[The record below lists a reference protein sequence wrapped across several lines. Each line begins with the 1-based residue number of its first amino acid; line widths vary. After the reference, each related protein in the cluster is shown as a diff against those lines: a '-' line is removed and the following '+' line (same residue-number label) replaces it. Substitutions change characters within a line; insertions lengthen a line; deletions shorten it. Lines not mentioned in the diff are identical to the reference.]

1 MELKT
6 YFAQDASGNIMPGAT
21 VTVYEAGTA
30 TLATGLQDES
40 GSPLAN
46 PFTAD
51 SSAKVAFY
59 APDGLY
65 DINVVGNGRT
75 VTIRA
80 QFVSVDGASVL
91 RADLAATGG
100 SALVGAD
107 DGASGSLWTT
117 VAGFIAFLLS
127 SLGASVVGFIQAGV
141 GSVARS
147 IQSKLR
153 DSVSVADFMT
163 TEQIAAVEAG
173 ALAVDVT
180 AAVQAALNTGKSLDL
195 IEGNYLVGPLTVPA
209 VASGATYRGKGFW
222 HYGKTRK
229 TRFTARDT
237 GQAHIFKLANGADNI
252 TFELMRLDCEDKC
265 AKGIDGEFGAFLS
278 LDAVGVYG
286 ATEWGIYNKQGLA
299 RWRRLFVRCDNA
311 TGGGAH
317 LYSDGS
323 IESSEFTRGRV
334 PLKLAAGGNRL
345 VNVWA
350 NGGQDCC
357 VELSPFDASTNH
369 INTSITGLYAGETLG
384 GATTKPII
392 KIAGNATRR
401 VEQVQIAASHL
412 VCAETAIDKI
422 NIGIDCTYARDVAIT
437 GLTVLGFTTPTATK
451 QLQHFVRADNT
462 LNLSINGN
470 VVRNC
475 TKNLIVVGANCY
487 PVNIAGNTFS
497 EYATSVAAGTE
508 GAAILIDNT
517 TSYGAITGNI
527 FDVSGAST
535 VPYAVEGGSATR
547 WVFDDNLI
555 RYANAS
561 IWTPASGVLAGGF
574 QRMGSQ
580 PVPRGQLSGS
590 AAYDPP
596 SLADG
601 AGVTTTVTSTGA
613 ALGDAVT
620 AVSFSNDL
628 QGITLTAWVSAANT
642 VSVRFQNETGGTLD
656 LASGTLRV
664 RVIKLV

>member
-1 MELKT
+1 MATLLPEGKQSFTDSEGKPLVGGKVYT
-6 YFAQDASGNIMPGAT
+6 YD
-21 VTVYEAGTA
+21 AGTSSPRPTYADAAGTVPNTNPIILDARGEA
-30 TLATGLQDES
+30 TIFWS
-40 GSPLAN
+40 GAYKVVLKDAADNTVWTTDGVSTAN
-46 PFTAD
+46 ANNIP
-51 SSAKVAFY
+51 
-59 APDGLY
+59 
-65 DINVVGNGRT
+65 
-75 VTIRA
+75 
-80 QFVSVDGASVL
+80 
-91 RADLAATGG
+91 
-100 SALVGAD
+100 AD
-107 DGASGSLWTT
+107 DGAGGTLWTT
-117 VAGFIAFLLS
+117 VAGFIVFLMS
-127 SLGASVVGFIQAGV
+127 SLGASILGFIQAGV

-163 TEQIAAVEAG
+163 PEQIA
-173 ALAVDVT
+173 DVT
-180 AAVQAALNTGKSLDL
+180 AGTLTIDVTSAVQAAINTGKSIDWLD
-195 IEGNYLVGPLTVPA
+195 GNHLCGPITVPA
-209 VASGATYRGKGFW
+209 SAAGATYRGKGFW
-222 HYGKTRK
+222 HYGKTKK

-237 GQAHIFKLANGADNI
+237 GQAHIFKLANSADNI

-334 PLKLAAGGNRL
+334 PLRLAAGGNRL
-345 VNVWA
+345 TNVWA
-350 NGGQDCC
+350 SGGTECC
-357 VELSPFDASTNH
+357 VELAPFDASTNH
-369 INTSITGLYAGETLG
+369 INTSITCLYAGETNG

-412 VCAETAIDKI
+412 VCAETATDKI

-437 GLTVLGFTTPTATK
+437 GLTVLGFTTPTVTK

-508 GAAILIDNT
+508 GAAILIDNN

-527 FDVSGAST
+527 FDISSAST
-535 VPYAVEGGSATR
+535 VPYAAEGGSATR
-547 WVFDDNLI
+547 WVFDDNLL
-555 RYANAS
+555 RYASATVWN
-561 IWTPASGVLAGGF
+561 PATGVLAGGF

-580 PVPRGQLSGS
+580 PVPRGQLGGS
-590 AAYDPP
+590 APYDPP
-596 SLADG
+596 SLVDG
-601 AGVTTTVTSTGA
+601 AGVTTTVVITGA

-620 AVSFSNDL
+620 AVSFLNDL

-656 LASGTLRV
+656 LTSGTLRI
-664 RVIKLV
+664 RVMKLV